1 MEAMGME
8 AAERVVKKAAVTE
21 EERAAVEKAAVTE
34 EERAAVEKAAK
45 GKGEVTTR
53 RDLSWLR

>member
-21 EERAAVEKAAVTE
+21 EERSAVET
-34 EERAAVEKAAK
+34 AAK
-45 GKGEVTTR
+45 GKGKVTTR
-53 RDLSWLR
+53 RD